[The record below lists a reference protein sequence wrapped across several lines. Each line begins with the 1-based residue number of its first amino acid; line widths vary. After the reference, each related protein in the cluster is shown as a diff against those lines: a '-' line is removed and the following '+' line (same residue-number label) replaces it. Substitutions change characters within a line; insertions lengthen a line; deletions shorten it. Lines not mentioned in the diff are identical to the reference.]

1 MYNSFFGTLL
11 WVVFCTHYFVIIAII
26 RKKTHFELKS
36 YSEENNLI
44 SIINSNHCLFH
55 HRKIVNPLVPFPAR
69 WKQSKKATLTI
80 SNKKIKISH
89 NN

>member
-44 SIINSNHCLFH
+44 
-55 HRKIVNPLVPFPAR
+55 
-69 WKQSKKATLTI
+69 
-80 SNKKIKISH
+80 
-89 NN
+89 

>member
-55 HRKIVNPLVPFPAR
+55 HRKIVNPRCTFSSKVEAIKKGDIDYI
-69 WKQSKKATLTI
+69 KQK
-80 SNKKIKISH
+80 N
-89 NN
+89 